1 MTTEED
7 AAGKV
12 KAITPDECS
21 YQAVPDGPL
30 CRKPARYQVH
40 ASLGSP
46 FDGCLDAGIVLG
58 LCEEH
63 AALMTT
69 PVGYSMSGDVAKGK
83 DRSLNDTADETERT
97 PSRPAAHIH
106 RWGDPVLDTRYPD
119 HPGGEVRHYYHACLD
134 CGGRELRIAQM
145 DGEREV
151 ILHDWFTNT

>member
-40 ASLGSP
+40 VSAGAP
-46 FDGCLDAGIVLG
+46 FNARPDGTGRVVEVWDDVVLG

-83 DRSLNDTADETERT
+83 DGS
-97 PSRPAAHIH
+97 
-106 RWGDPVLDTRYPD
+106 
-119 HPGGEVRHYYHACLD
+119 
-134 CGGRELRIAQM
+134 
-145 DGEREV
+145 
-151 ILHDWFTNT
+151 